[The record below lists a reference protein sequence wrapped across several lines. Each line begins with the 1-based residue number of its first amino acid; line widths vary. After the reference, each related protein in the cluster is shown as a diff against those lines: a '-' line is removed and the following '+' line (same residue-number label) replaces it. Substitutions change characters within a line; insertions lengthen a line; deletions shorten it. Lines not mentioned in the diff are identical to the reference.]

1 MKNETKL
8 MRRCSL
14 PEALSKSFIYGA
26 IFQDSGFS
34 LEHTQRIFDDRIVP
48 FTEKHCKSPSATD
61 SSSKGLVD

>member
-1 MKNETKL
+1 MKNKTKL
-8 MRRCSL
+8 MRRCK
-14 PEALSKSFIYGA
+14 ALSKVIYGA

-61 SSSKGLVD
+61 SSSKGIVD